1 MLDLSKK
8 VTQQEFGE
16 LVGISQPMVSDL
28 VARSVLSVGDVAA
41 VWLLAYCAHMREI
54 AAGRATNGDLDLAT
68 ERARLAKEQADKIGM
83 QNAITRRE
91 LAPTYLLEEV
101 LAAAGARAA
110 AILDAIPGAIRRRNQ
125 NLTAADI
132 ETIASEIAKAR
143 NIAAAI
149 SLDDLEAEIAA
160 STPLDTVEP

>member
-1 MLDLSKK
+1 MFDLSLQSS
-8 VTQQEFGE
+8 QQEFGE
-16 LVGISQPMVSDL
+16 LIGVTQQTVSDL
-28 VARSVLSVGDVAA
+28 IARGVLKDGDAA
-41 VWLLAYCAHMREI
+41 GVWLLDYCAHVREI

-68 ERARLAKEQADKIGM
+68 ERARLAREQADKIAM

-125 NLTAADI
+125 NLTMDDI
-132 ETIASEIAKAR
+132 ETIAREVAKAR
-143 NIAAAI
+143 NIAA
-149 SLDDLEAEIAA
+149 SMTLDDLEAEASDIAA
-160 STPLDTVEP
+160 AALLE

>member
-1 MLDLSKK
+1 MLDLSEK
-8 VTQQEFGE
+8 VTQQAFGDM
-16 LVGISQPMVSDL
+16 VGISQPMVSDL

-101 LAAAGARAA
+101 LSAAGAKAA